1 MNQTVII
8 IFGLAYILG
17 LLCSGVAWGK
27 SGVLALALGLA
38 IATMGR
44 EFVKRKQRQI
54 QMKRGLKSRKTAHTL
69 DKTRQGEETALMLR
83 DPPASVSGSRLLPA
97 PAIPETV
104 WLFAGLIAVA
114 ASLYLQV
121 RTPQPAPNNIS
132 QLVTAS
138 DSPELIIT
146 VRGEVQTPPRL
157 TRSGRAQFWLKVAQ
171 VNEIMGND
179 KPIEVSR
186 EVSGRLY
193 ITVPLLQ
200 ATGLHP
206 GAPIA
211 VTGSLYKPQSPS
223 NPGAFDFRAYL
234 ARQGAFAGLK
244 GRYLTALTSNSS
256 QTWGWWAVRQRI
268 VRAQVQ
274 GLGIPKGPIVSAMVL
289 GRRAVDLPYDV
300 RDQFVQVGLAHI
312 LAASGFHVSLVLGVV
327 LALSRSASPRQRLTI
342 GMIALLAYVGLTGA
356 SPSVLRAA
364 LMGLAALIGFATNRQ
379 VRPLSVLVAV
389 AVGLLLWNPLWIWD
403 LGFQFSFLATLGLLV
418 SVPPILKRLDW
429 MPPAIASLLAVPLAA
444 SIWTVPL
451 QLYVFNVVSPYSIL
465 VNVITVPFVAVITLG
480 GLFAGVVALFW
491 PTAGSSISALLEY
504 PVGGLLGLVRF
515 FSQQPG
521 NSVALGSIS
530 QFQLIALYS
539 LISLVWVIGHQRE
552 SRNVERQTSPQS
564 GLFLLFH
571 PVVIAFIAAIAIA
584 VIPIW
589 HSKASQFQAT
599 VLATSGEP
607 ILVIQDRGNITLINS
622 GGQESARYTVL
633 PFLQK
638 QGVNQIDY
646 SVSTHS
652 RLGLSIGW
660 PIILEKLP
668 VKVFYDNPASKQAY
682 YVSSLAIKEAIES
695 RQGLYIPLTVEESL
709 ELGATQI
716 ELIDAETPIVEF
728 LIGDL
733 KWMLLGDVNLD
744 NQIKLLQ
751 AEIITPTQVLWWSGN
766 RLDPKMLR
774 VLQPKIAI
782 ASSNTIDPETLEL
795 LRQRQT
801 QVFWTGRDG
810 ALQWTPTKGFETSLI
825 SDQTD
830 GSFL

>member
-1 MNQTVII
+1 MNQTAVI

-17 LLCSGVAWGK
+17 LLCSSVVWGR
-27 SGVLALALGLA
+27 SGVLALALVLA
-38 IATMGR
+38 IATMVA
-44 EFVKRKQRQI
+44 EFVRRKRRQI
-54 QMKRGLKSRKTAHTL
+54 RIKRGYQQRAAKTGANL
-69 DKTRQGEETALMLR
+69 AKGEEKVPT
-83 DPPASVSGSRLLPA
+83 PASISTLPA
-97 PAIPETV
+97 PPIPETV
-104 WLFAGLIAVA
+104 WLLAGLIAVA
-114 ASLYLQV
+114 ASFYLQV
-121 RTPQPAPNNIS
+121 RTPQPGPNDIS
-132 QLVTAS
+132 QLVRAP
-138 DSPELIIT
+138 DAPEQIIT
-146 VRGEVQTPPRL
+146 VRGRVQTAPHL
-157 TRSGRAQFWLKVAQ
+157 TRSGRAQFWLEVAQ
-171 VNEIMGND
+171 VNEIMGSD

-186 EVSGRLY
+186 DVGGKLY
-193 ITVPLLQ
+193 VTVPILQ

-206 GAPIA
+206 GAAIA
-211 VTGSLYKPQSPS
+211 VTGNLYKPQPPS
-223 NPGAFDFRAYL
+223 NPGAFDFSAYL
-234 ARQGAFAGLK
+234 ARQGAFSGLR
-244 GRYLTALTSNSS
+244 GRYLTPLKSTSG
-256 QTWGWWAVRQRI
+256 QPWGWWAVRQRI
-268 VRAQVQ
+268 VRAQVRA
-274 GLGIPKGPIVSAMVL
+274 LGVPKGPVVSAMVL

-300 RDQFVQVGLAHI
+300 RDRFVQVGLAHV

-327 LALSRSASPRQRLTI
+327 LALTRSAPPRRRLSI
-342 GMIALLAYVGLTGA
+342 GVVALFAYAGLTGA
-356 SPSVLRAA
+356 SPSVLRAT

-418 SVPPILKRLDW
+418 SVPPILKGLDW
-429 MPPAIASLLAVPLAA
+429 MPPAIASLFAVPLAA

-465 VNVITVPFVAVITLG
+465 VNVIAVPFVAAITLG
-480 GLFAGVVALFW
+480 GLFAGIVALFW
-491 PTAGSSISALLEY
+491 PGAGSAISAFLNY
-504 PVGGLLGLVRF
+504 PVEALLGGVRF

-539 LISLVWVIGHQRE
+539 LICIVWAICSRREPKNGE
-552 SRNVERQTSPQS
+552 SRPPGSS
-564 GLFLLFH
+564 GMIFGVLH
-571 PVVIAFIAAIAIA
+571 PATVALIAAVAI
-584 VIPIW
+584 VGVPVW
-589 HSKASQFQAT
+589 YNQASQFQAT

-607 ILVIQDRGNITLINS
+607 ILVIQDRGNITLVNS
-622 GGQESARYTVL
+622 GGQNTARYTVL

-638 QGVNQIDY
+638 QGVNSIDY

-668 VKVFYDNPASKQAY
+668 VQVFYDNPASKQAY
-682 YVSSLAIKEAIES
+682 YVSSLAIQEAIES
-695 RQGLYIPLTVEESL
+695 RRGVYVPLTVEESL
-709 ELGATQI
+709 QLGSTAI

-728 LIGDL
+728 FIGDL

-751 AEIITPTQVLWWSGN
+751 AEIISPTHVLWWSGN
-766 RLDPKMLR
+766 ALDPKMLR
-774 VLQPKIAI
+774 VLQPEIAI
-782 ASSNTIDPETLEL
+782 ASSNTVDPETLEL
-795 LRQRQT
+795 LGQQQT

-810 ALQWTPTKGFETSLI
+810 ALQWTPTRGFETGLQ

>member
-1 MNQTVII
+1 MNQTAVI

-17 LLCSGVAWGK
+17 LLCSAVAWGR
-27 SGVLALALGLA
+27 SGVLALALLLA
-38 IATMGR
+38 IATMVR
-44 EFVKRKQRQI
+44 EFFTRKQRQA
-54 QMKRGLKSRKTAHTL
+54 QMKPRRQKVEAKTTANLEVEVEQTSPTSFSRSRTGA
-69 DKTRQGEETALMLR
+69 
-83 DPPASVSGSRLLPA
+83 PPPYSP
-97 PAIPETV
+97 PIPETV

-114 ASLYLQV
+114 ASLYLQI
-121 RTPQPAPNNIS
+121 RTPAPAPNDIS
-132 QLVTAS
+132 QLITDNDA
-138 DSPELIIT
+138 PELIIT
-146 VRGEVQTPPRL
+146 VRGQVTTPPHL
-157 TRSGRAQFWLKVAQ
+157 TRSGRAQFWLKAAQ

-179 KPIEVSR
+179 QPIKVSR
-186 EVSGRLY
+186 DVSGKLY

-206 GAPIA
+206 GAAIA
-211 VTGSLYKPQSPS
+211 VTGNLYKPQPPS

-234 ARQGAFAGLK
+234 ARQGAFAGLQ
-244 GRYLTALTSNSS
+244 GRYLTPVKSTSG
-256 QTWGWWAVRQRI
+256 QRWGWWAIRQRI
-268 VRAQVQ
+268 VRAQTRA
-274 GLGIPKGPIVSAMVL
+274 LGIPKGPVVSAMVL

-327 LALSRSASPRQRLTI
+327 LALTRTVTPRQRLTI
-342 GMIALLAYVGLTGA
+342 GAVALLVYVGLTGA

-364 LMGLAALIGFATNRQ
+364 LMGFAALIGFATNRQ
-379 VRPLSVLVAV
+379 IRPLSVLVGVAV
-389 AVGLLLWNPLWIWD
+389 ALLLWNPLWIWD

-429 MPPAIASLLAVPLAA
+429 MPPAIASLFAVPLAA

-465 VNVITVPFVAVITLG
+465 VNVITVPLVAGITLG
-480 GLFAGVVALFW
+480 GLFSGMVALFW
-491 PTAGSSISALLEY
+491 PTGGTALSAFLEY
-504 PVGGLLGLVRF
+504 PVEALLALVRF
-515 FSQQPG
+515 FSQRPG
-521 NSVALGSIS
+521 NSMAVGSIS
-530 QFQLIALYS
+530 EFQLIALYS
-539 LISLVWVIGHQRE
+539 LLGFVLLIGRYREARRQDYSTSL
-552 SRNVERQTSPQS
+552 
-564 GLFLLFH
+564 GLFSGILH
-571 PVVIAFIAAIAIA
+571 PATIALTLALAIA
-584 VIPIW
+584 VVPIW
-589 HSKASQFQAT
+589 YNQASQFQAT

-607 ILVIQDRGNITLINS
+607 ILVIQDRGNITLVNS
-622 GGQESARYTVL
+622 GGQDTARYTVL

-638 QGVNQIDY
+638 QGVNSIDF
-646 SVSTHS
+646 SISTHS

-668 VKVFYDNPASKQAY
+668 VQIFYDNPASKQAY
-682 YVSSLAIKEAIES
+682 YVSSVAIQKSIES
-695 RQGLYIPLTVEESL
+695 RQGIYLPLTVEESL
-709 ELGATQI
+709 ELGSIEI
-716 ELIDAETPIVEF
+716 ELIDAEAPIVEF
-728 LIGDL
+728 FIGDL
-733 KWMLLGDVNLD
+733 KWMLLGDVNID

-751 AEIITPTQVLWWSGN
+751 AEIISPTQVLWWSGN

-795 LRQRQT
+795 LRERKT

-810 ALQWTPTKGFETSLI
+810 AVQWTPTAGFETTLH